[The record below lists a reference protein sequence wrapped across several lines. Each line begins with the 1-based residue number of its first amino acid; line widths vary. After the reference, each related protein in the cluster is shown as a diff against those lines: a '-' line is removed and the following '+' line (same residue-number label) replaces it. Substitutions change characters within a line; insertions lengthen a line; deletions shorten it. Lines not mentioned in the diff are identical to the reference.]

1 MTARCACDPAPL
13 RKGCIPIEY
22 RVEKKYIVSDQDLT
36 LLRARLSC
44 AMAQD
49 AHQTGESYPIRS
61 LYFDTFD
68 DAGMDENESG
78 VDLRRK
84 FRIRHYNPASE
95 AMRLEI
101 KDKVHGYT
109 KKTSCP
115 LSRAECTAI
124 MAGSTPAAF
133 GSRAPLNALRI
144 QMLTNLMRPKAIIE
158 YERTAFVH
166 PTGNVRITFDRNIA
180 ASKATEDFLS
190 PSVRGFVPLLP
201 AGMHVLEVKY
211 DELLPDHIAQ
221 LLELGNLQQCA
232 FSKYYLG
239 RMAILGRF
247 PLPGC

>member
-1 MTARCACDPAPL
+1 
-13 RKGCIPIEY
+13 
-22 RVEKKYIVSDQDLT
+22 
-36 LLRARLSC
+36 
-44 AMAQD
+44 MAQD
-49 AHQTGESYPIRS
+49 AHQTGGSYMIRS

-68 DAGMDENESG
+68 DVGMDENESG

-84 FRIRHYNPASE
+84 FRIRHYDPASE
-95 AMRLEI
+95 TMRFEI

-115 LSRAECTAI
+115 LSRAECAALALGEI
-124 MAGSTPAAF
+124 PPAL

-158 YERTAFVH
+158 YERSAFVH
-166 PTGNVRITFDRNIA
+166 PTGNVRVTFDRNIA
-180 ASKATEDFLS
+180 ASCAIEDFLS
-190 PSVRGFVPLLP
+190 PNVRGFVPLLP

-211 DELLPDHIAQ
+211 DELLPDFIAQ
-221 LLELGNLQQCA
+221 LLELGSLQPCA

>member
-1 MTARCACDPAPL
+1 
-13 RKGCIPIEY
+13 
-22 RVEKKYIVSDQDLT
+22 
-36 LLRARLSC
+36 
-44 AMAQD
+44 MAQD
-49 AHQTGESYPIRS
+49 AHQTGGSYMIRS

-68 DAGMDENESG
+68 DVGMDENESG

-84 FRIRHYNPASE
+84 FRIRHYDPASE
-95 AMRLEI
+95 TMRLEI

-115 LSRAECTAI
+115 LSRAECAALALGEI
-124 MAGSTPAAF
+124 PPALS
-133 GSRAPLNALRI
+133 SRAPLNALRI

-158 YERTAFVH
+158 YERSTFVH
-166 PTGNVRITFDRNIA
+166 PTGNVRVTLDRNIA
-180 ASKATEDFLS
+180 ASCAIEDFLS
-190 PSVRGFVPLLP
+190 PNVRGFVPLLP

-211 DELLPDHIAQ
+211 DELLPDFIAQ
-221 LLELGNLQQCA
+221 LLELGSLQPCA